1 MEGTEVRLTRRPVG
15 FPTLEDFELVR
26 VEVPE
31 PAAGEVL
38 VRNRLISFD
47 PGVRLWIQDFG
58 LPMPQVPVGSVLPGE
73 AIGEVI
79 ASGSAEVPVGAL
91 VRHQL
96 SWREYAAAP
105 AAAFRMIDESLFPR
119 LSMHFGFA
127 MTAYVGLVDVAGMRA
142 GDTVFVSSAAG
153 SVGSQAGQIARLKGA
168 KRVIGSAG
176 SAAKVAY
183 VTGELG
189 FDAAFDHHDGPPADR
204 LRELAP
210 DGIDVYFDNVGGE
223 QLEAAIDAMRPGG
236 RIVLCGAMSQQG
248 GDGAP
253 AGVRNL
259 LQVIGKGLTLRG
271 FTVFAHAHRFVEN
284 ASQLSAWAQAG
295 ELHYAETEVRGLEQ
309 APAAFLGLLRGD
321 HMGRVVVTLQA

>member
-1 MEGTEVRLTRRPVG
+1 MRGSEVRLVSRPVG
-15 FPTLEDFELVR
+15 FPTVDDFEVVR
-26 VEVPE
+26 ADVPE
-31 PAAGEVL
+31 PAPGEVL

-58 LPMPQVPVGSVLPGE
+58 LPAPQVPVGGVLPGE
-73 AIGEVI
+73 AIGEVVES
-79 ASGSAEVPVGAL
+79 ASDELAVGTL

-96 SWREYAAAP
+96 SWREYAVAP
-105 AAAFRMIDESLFPR
+105 ATSFRVIDESLYPR

-127 MTAYVGLVDVAGMRA
+127 MTAYVGLVDVAGLRE

-183 VTGELG
+183 VRDELG
-189 FDAAFDHHDGPPADR
+189 FDAAFDHHDGPPVDR

-223 QLEAAIDAMRPGG
+223 QLEAAIEVMRPGG

-253 AGVRNL
+253 TGVRNL
-259 LQVIGKGLTLRG
+259 LQVIGKQLTIRG
-271 FTVFAHAHRFVEN
+271 FTVFAHAHRF
-284 ASQLSAWAQAG
+284 ADHAAQLSAWARAG
-295 ELHYAETEVRGLEQ
+295 ELHYAETEIHGLDQ
-309 APAAFLGLLRGD
+309 APAAFLGLLRGE
-321 HMGRVVVTLQA
+321 HMGRVVVTLP